1 MKSTFRDRVLAIVR
15 NIPRGKTMT
24 YGHVAAAA
32 GSPGA
37 ARAVGVIMSHN
48 KDTGVPCHRVVKADG
63 TPGGYNGLRGTEK
76 AHLLAQEKIPR

>member
-15 NIPRGKTMT
+15 SIPRGKTMT

-48 KDTGVPCHRVVKADG
+48 TDITIPCHRIVKADG
-63 TPGGYNGLRGTEK
+63 TPGSYNGLRGSSK
-76 AHLLAQEKIPR
+76 SALLKQESHG